1 MFFFI
6 RFNFIAIM
14 LICVNVIVAARPNI
28 LLIIVDDLRTT
39 LGCYGDA
46 NAYTPNIDALAE
58 DGIVFTEAFAQQAL
72 CAPSRNSFLT
82 GRRPDTLRLYDFYS
96 YWRDTVGNY
105 TTLPEHL
112 KNNGY
117 TTMSIGKVF
126 HPEYHPIRKFKLP
139 ESYLW
144 PDNVNDVAYNPW
156 TDLRWRQDVAKLKLK
171 FPWEK
176 IPEKFAKRIIQ
187 SYYAAVSYI
196 DSLIGK
202 LMHQLHVSR
211 IRENTVVILTSDHGW
226 ALGEHVVWS
235 KYSNFDVAVHV
246 PLIMSIPM
254 ITFDNYHDN
263 YSAISTD
270 YMRYAPIT
278 NNNKMENKI
287 NSKYVLNVG
296 KIDVS
301 NTSTEY
307 IKSTFGKYIQRDHD
321 ISMDIN
327 TLHSKK
333 YCRTTNAIV
342 ELVDIFPTIADLAGV
357 PILICQINNTDNRSH
372 PTGLLREK
380 TLNLCGEGITLLPLI
395 KSILKCQSV
404 SWKKAAFSQ
413 YPRPGIQPT
422 LHPNS
427 DKPRLKEINVM
438 GYTLKTSNYRYTAWL
453 PFAHTTCKPDWD
465 VIIAEELYDHRI
477 DRAENFNVAASP
489 RMLKIKKYLR
499 ALLRDGWRHA
509 LPRYKS

>member
-1 MFFFI
+1 
-6 RFNFIAIM
+6 
-14 LICVNVIVAARPNI
+14 
-28 LLIIVDDLRTT
+28 
-39 LGCYGDA
+39 
-46 NAYTPNIDALAE
+46 
-58 DGIVFTEAFAQQAL
+58 
-72 CAPSRNSFLT
+72 
-82 GRRPDTLRLYDFYS
+82 
-96 YWRDTVGNY
+96 
-105 TTLPEHL
+105 
-112 KNNGY
+112 
-117 TTMSIGKVF
+117 MSIGKVF
-126 HPEYHPIRKFKLP
+126 HPGISSNGSDDSPYSWTDKPFHPYTDQYKNAPVCRTTPQSETATNLVCPVRLSVMPNKTLPDLETLREARRFIHEHRENFNPFFLAVGFQKPHIPLKYPERYLKYHPIRKFKLP